1 MCWECWSGTP
11 CGSRIRRP
19 CPALRGRE
27 SRRPSPPAAL
37 PEGCIPSAADR
48 TGLLRKRFAAPCGRG
63 FATAPMEALL
73 TDCGGERSA
82 PLFPPFP
89 LLFRFCVAGLGPLA
103 AAAAAGR
110 ILAAPVGTAAL
121 RRAADA
127 PGPVSFRFYDVAH
140 RSGHHQKER
149 CRNQQIRHTNN
160 SFSEFFLSLRP
171 RSGCTPLAGA
181 GWLWRSGSAR
191 WQPSPQ
197 QRRGREQSPRQARR
211 L

>member
-11 CGSRIRRP
+11 CGSRLRRP
-19 CPALRGRE
+19 CPALRDRE
-27 SRRPSPPAAL
+27 SRRLSPPAAL
-37 PEGCIPSAADR
+37 PEGGIPSAADR
-48 TGLLRKRFAAPCGRG
+48 TGPAPQALCGSLWPRFRNGSNGDSFDGLRRR
-63 FATAPMEALL
+63 E
-73 TDCGGERSA
+73 ERPA
-82 PLFPPFP
+82 FPPFP
-89 LLFRFCVAGLGPLA
+89 LLFRFCVAGLRPLA

-110 ILAAPVGTAAL
+110 ILAAPVGAAAL

-149 CRNQQIRHTNN
+149 CRNQQIHHTNN